1 MRITIC
7 ENKIELGAQAAAMG
21 RYHINAA
28 IQKQGRANVAFVTG
42 TSQMEMLKALR
53 SMEIDWSKV
62 NIFLLDEFIGLP
74 DGHKAS
80 SETFLKENFLSYL
93 PPVGSFHPIS
103 RQEDAEK
110 NPPSW

>member
-28 IQKQGRANVAFVTG
+28 IQKQGRANVAFFTG

-80 SETFLKENFLSYL
+80 SETFLKEYFLSYL
-93 PPVGSFHPIS
+93 TPVGSFLQIS
-103 RQEDAEK
+103 SQ
-110 NPPSW
+110 

>member
-62 NIFLLDEFIGLP
+62 NIFLLDEFVGLP

-80 SETFLKENFLSYL
+80 SETFFLLRSAISNVLK
-93 PPVGSFHPIS
+93 
-103 RQEDAEK
+103 A
-110 NPPSW
+110 